1 MGRTYLVLLASAFVA
16 LLLVARA
23 VAAAAAAVRET
34 IHWDP
39 VGEPLHPSEV
49 GTDLRES
56 ALSVWSEEGSGCL
69 YYSGG
74 WPPMAVYRCPAR
86 LA

>member
-16 LLLVARA
+16 LLLAARA
-23 VAAAAAAVRET
+23 VAAAAAVRET
-34 IHWDP
+34 IHWNP
-39 VGEPLHPSEV
+39 VGDPLNPSEV
-49 GTDLRES
+49 ETDLRES